1 MTQNTVC
8 SCICYQL
15 LCITITKRVQVVYL
29 WVVTA
34 PLHIFLHSLYLQQL
48 NHPNI
53 IKYLDSFIEDNEL
66 NIVLELAD
74 AGDLSQMIKV
84 RTRWFWGAAG
94 ARSLA
99 WRQLCDG
106 TQWCHWGLLTWRRWQ
121 DPGGSQS
128 CRGWKTPLE
137 VIQSNP
143 SQSRGCRAGWWVR
156 AVPYGI
162 DLSHLWQM
170 GTLNSCWIQ
179 CSCSMSAA
187 LHIQGNVLTFLAAG
201 IWVWGN
207 VSSSCSS
214 LMLLSGTLVS
224 LQTSFS

>member
-99 WRQLCDG
+99 RRQLCDG
-106 TQWCHWGLLTWRRWQ
+106 TQWCHWGLLTWRAVAGPGWITELQ
-121 DPGGSQS
+121 GLEDTPGGHPVQPLPKQRLQS
-128 CRGWKTPLE
+128 GVVGACCSLWDWS
-137 VIQSNP
+137 VP
-143 SQSRGCRAGWWVR
+143 S
-156 AVPYGI
+156 
-162 DLSHLWQM
+162 
-170 GTLNSCWIQ
+170 
-179 CSCSMSAA
+179 
-187 LHIQGNVLTFLAAG
+187 LTDG
-201 IWVWGN
+201 D
-207 VSSSCSS
+207 
-214 LMLLSGTLVS
+214 T
-224 LQTSFS
+224 